1 MFSAACSGK
10 SAISSSKGDR
20 FRAGLREVLT
30 GVSSTPSWPPVCE
43 VGVGEE
49 VPFVSFI
56 EEGDPPAVL
65 DSMLQFPWSP
75 VVVAPPGEVVAM
87 GISVGEEEGP
97 GV

>member
-1 MFSAACSGK
+1 MVAFGNY
-10 SAISSSKGDR
+10 
-20 FRAGLREVLT
+20 
-30 GVSSTPSWPPVCE
+30 VSLICQNSVWFLLCE

-97 GV
+97 GVWGNKNQGQLGCKM